1 MDLTAQRLT
10 LRDGRALG
18 YAEWGDASGLP
29 VFFFSG
35 LNGARLFRH
44 PDESIDRE
52 LGVHLYTFDRPG
64 LGLSDPHP
72 GRSLLTWAE
81 DICDFINQKEIAG
94 FCLMTVS
101 LGGPYG
107 AACAYRLPDRVRHLA
122 LVSSISPLDDTEVYA
137 AQTLQGKSL
146 IFMGRRIP
154 WAFAGMMN
162 LLRGSLIKP
171 DALPFLPR
179 TLGKIPPVDRKA
191 LDLDGM
197 NLMLIADQIQALA
210 TSATGVAQDLHF
222 AVTDWGFRVQDITT
236 PTTIWQGDADIVF
249 PPIMGETL
257 HRRIA
262 RSTYYVVPG
271 AGHLLILSQWQA
283 ILADIVATAARS

>member
-18 YAEWGDASGLP
+18 YAEWGDPSGLP

-72 GRSLLTWAE
+72 GRSLLTWVE
-81 DICDFINQKEIAG
+81 DIRDFIDQKGIAG
-94 FCLMTVS
+94 FHLMAVS

-107 AACAYRLPDRVRHLA
+107 AACALRLPDRVRHFT

-146 IFMGRRIP
+146 IFMGRRMP
-154 WAFAGMMN
+154 WAFAGLIN

-171 DALPFLPR
+171 DARPFLPR
-179 TLGKIPPVDRKA
+179 TLGKIPPADKKT

-197 NLMLIADQIQALA
+197 NPMLVADQIQALA
-210 TSATGVAQDLHF
+210 TSAAGVAQDLHF
-222 AVTDWGFRVQDITT
+222 AVTDWGFRVQDIAA
-236 PTTIWQGDADIVF
+236 PTTIWQGGADIVF

-257 HRRIA
+257 HQRI
-262 RSTYYVVPG
+262 RHSTYYVVPG